1 MSSPSASSG
10 HRLGANILIVAAV
23 IALCIT
29 AWRFFTP
36 LSGVTDS
43 GGAMVA
49 MLAEVVL
56 IILGLLLL
64 KSHTGGFRRF
74 ILFLGWVGVIGTFI
88 AALFL
93 HGWWTAAVIAV
104 AALGVVIETFSHTPT
119 RSL

>member
-1 MSSPSASSG
+1 MSSPSASHG
-10 HRLGANILIVAAV
+10 RHHGANILIVTAV

-43 GGAMVA
+43 GGAITT
-49 MLAEVVL
+49 MLAEVAL
-56 IILGLLLL
+56 IILGFLLL
-64 KSHTGGFRRF
+64 KTPAGGFRCF
-74 ILFLGWVGVIGTFI
+74 ILFLSWAGVIGTFI

-104 AALGVVIETFSHTPT
+104 AALGVVIETFAHTPT